1 MSQHPPSSPPLLF
14 EWVSVGMTQWAR
26 ENNKPGID
34 RTQDLRRHYGLVIGF
49 CGVQLSRTCAGSNSR
64 RTTILL
70 AAERTHTESIGS
82 PVYIREAAAGAPL
95 ALAGLYKGLAHRNL

>member
-1 MSQHPPSSPPLLF
+1 MSQNPPSSPPLF
-14 EWVSVGMTQWAR
+14 FKWVSVERTTWAR
-26 ENNKPGID
+26 ENSRPDID
-34 RTQDLRRHYGLVIGF
+34 RTQNLRRHYGLVIGF
-49 CGVQLSRTCAGSNSR
+49 CGVQRSRTCAGSNSR
-64 RTTILL
+64 RTTILI